1 MTISCEILNHYHF
14 LSLCNLCN
22 LEISI
27 LIYIG
32 VNQKKERDRQDFN
45 QLIDNDNHNDI
56 SDKQVIN
63 QRQNSY
69 SHEDLKNILKDY
81 KVNDNFTHPDFSV
94 KEVKKYIK
102 QSKKKSISQQDYRIQ
117 WDYDTY
123 KWKWMKEPST
133 LEFFM

>member
-1 MTISCEILNHYHF
+1 MT
-14 LSLCNLCN
+14 LS
-22 LEISI
+22 
-27 LIYIG
+27 
-32 VNQKKERDRQDFN
+32 D
-45 QLIDNDNHNDI
+45 
-56 SDKQVIN
+56 DKGEN
-63 QRQNSY
+63 QRQKSY

-102 QSKKKSISQQDYRIQ
+102 QTKSKSKSLKDCRIQ

-123 KWKWMKEPST
+123 KWRWMRESST